1 MLQFTSEQLKAYI
14 SILEEGDKAFTGNI
28 QTDYVA
34 QTQADIFF
42 QLGIRDRELMK
53 YGLSEI
59 AFAKD
64 VYHAEVY
71 NIIDKYREGYLTFD
85 TSFSRWKDAAKKA
98 MERTYRGGAAHV
110 GNPFYKDLKVPRT
123 DLRLMGRYLR
133 KEGKFFKQLLFDI
146 KDPMHKPM
154 AMIPKDAAGNL
165 MPGYRVQRW
174 DYRTRANMYP
184 ESMKAMQYNGMLM
197 GAGKNMEVRWVLG
210 VPMTEHCDDCPRLA
224 RRVWPSYASLPTV
237 PRAGDTQCLWK
248 CYCHLEFRQKI
259 SRRTFDLAGSATSG
273 AIQAAGR
280 FGRVYDTA
288 GNEVGGVLQREVES
302 YMAQEFKARQMMS
315 VTEGAE
321 RMRWIQLRKEMN
333 RLIIDRTK
341 AGQYRAVPT
350 VSVKALTGT
359 VKAIQAKGVSVLP
372 FSEQVVGKE
381 VWFVRGDYSSFGV
394 IRIQNGVKVFKSPTG
409 VVLEIDAKMDI
420 VFAAEKVQ
428 VGLKGYTNATI
439 VSEVEIPSD
448 TRGIHRTYKATL
460 SNGEEACYKPL
471 ASSDAARNES
481 LAYDIAK
488 AMDWDDLVPMTTMKN
503 GSEGMGSVQKW
514 VRGQTWAGTSE
525 RIRALITIAEKERL
539 YAFDVVVGNLDRHG
553 NNYMTTKVGN
563 KWKLKAIDNE
573 YTLNEGTRGW
583 ANSRISG
590 EFARKTI
597 SASVKKAL
605 KRLLKNRSKLKHLF
619 EVRDRYEASFWTR
632 VRRLIKAEKYDIDI
646 FDDNTWQTIWDE
658 EMARLNVSR

>member
-14 SILEEGDKAFTGNI
+14 SVLEEGDKAFTGDI

-53 YGLSEI
+53 YGLNQI
-59 AFAKD
+59 ALAKD
-64 VYHAEVY
+64 VYHAKMY
-71 NIIDKYREGYLTFD
+71 NIIREYRAGTINSSVALSQWKEG
-85 TSFSRWKDAAKKA
+85 AKVA

-110 GNPFYKDLKVPRT
+110 GNPFYKDLKIPRT

-146 KDPMHKPM
+146 KDPMHKPL
-154 AMIPKDAAGNL
+154 AMIPKDAKGNL
-165 MPGYRVQRW
+165 LPGYRVQRW

-288 GNEVGGVLQREVES
+288 GNEIGGVLQAEVES
-302 YMAQEFKARQMMS
+302 YMVQEFKARQMMS
-315 VTEGAE
+315 VTQGEE

-333 RLIIDRTK
+333 RLVIDRTK

-350 VSVKALTGT
+350 VSVKALTET
-359 VKAIQAKGVSVLP
+359 IKAVQARGVGVLP
-372 FSEQVVGKE
+372 FGEQVVGKE
-381 VWFVRGDYSSFGV
+381 VWFVRADYSAFGV
-394 IRIQNGVKVFKSPTG
+394 IRIENGVKVFKSSTG
-409 VVLEIDAKMDI
+409 VTLEIDGRMDI
-420 VFAAEKVQ
+420 LFATEKIPT
-428 VGLKGYTNATI
+428 GLKGYTEATI

-448 TRGIHRTYKATL
+448 EQGIHRTYKAEL
-460 SNGEEACYKPL
+460 SNGESGCYKPL
-471 ASSDAARNES
+471 ASSDAAKNEP
-481 LAYDIAK
+481 LAYDVAK
-488 AMDWDDLVPMTTMKN
+488 AMGWDDLIPMTVMKN

-514 VRGQTWAGTSE
+514 VRGQVWARTPE
-525 RIRALITIAEKERL
+525 RIKALVKIAEKERL
-539 YAFDVVVGNLDRHG
+539 YAYDVVVGNLDRHG
-553 NNYMTTKVGN
+553 KNYMTTKVGD
-563 KWKLKAIDNE
+563 KWKLKGIDNE
-573 YTLNEGTRGW
+573 YTLEQGTTGW
-583 ANSRISG
+583 CNSRIAS

-605 KRLLKNRSKLKHLF
+605 KKLLKNRSKLKHLF

-632 VRRLIKAEKYDIDI
+632 VRRLIKAEKYDINI

-658 EMARLNVSR
+658 EMAKLNIPE